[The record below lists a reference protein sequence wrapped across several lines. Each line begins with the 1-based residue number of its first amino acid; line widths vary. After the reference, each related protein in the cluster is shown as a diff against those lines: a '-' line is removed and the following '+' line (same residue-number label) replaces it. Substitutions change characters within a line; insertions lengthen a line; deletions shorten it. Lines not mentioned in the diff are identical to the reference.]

1 MKLDLQ
7 DISSEYGQHFDWDDA
22 ENHEVEMA
30 MANVKPWEEKMM
42 KLRKELSIMSEYHYE
57 RVLLDRYSL
66 WETWT
71 GTRFGWKPLSGTCS
85 AAVSD

>member
-42 KLRKELSIMSEYHYE
+42 KLRKELSIMSGYY
-57 RVLLDRYSL
+57 
-66 WETWT
+66 WT
-71 GTRFGWKPLSGTCS
+71 GTRCGKRGQVLALGGNRCQVLALLQFQMQ
-85 AAVSD
+85 VEY